1 MRRAVINESGEVENV
16 IEADDSFVLPG
27 KRIVDAGD
35 AGPGW
40 LEDENGVLVPPPDLE
55 PVIKEP
61 SELEVRLAALE
72 KKAGITE
79 ADKEAARTALKN
91 VT

>member
-1 MRRAVINESGEVENV
+1 MKRKAVINESGEVENV
-16 IEADDSFVLPG
+16 ILADDDFKIPG
-27 KRIVDAGD
+27 KKLVDAGD

-40 LEDENGVLVPPPDLE
+40 LEDETGKLVPPPE
-55 PVIKEP
+55 IVKEP
-61 SELEVRLAALE
+61 SELEVRLVALE
-72 KKAGITE
+72 KKSGITE